1 MTNDEGRPMAAPD
14 PTRSLTAYTA
24 LSPSLFS
31 TRTAAADALATRLA
45 EEMAERWRRG
55 ERPLPEEFLDRH
67 KELWDR
73 PEAAVQLIYE
83 EICLRQEFGE
93 EGPLAGM
100 LDRFPQWREQLQNL
114 LDSPRLF
121 QPPP

>member
-1 MTNDEGRPMAAPD
+1 MNSPPWYRHSSLGFGSSFGVRHSSFVPGDCLMSVSD
-14 PTRSLTAYTA
+14 PSRSLTAYTA

-55 ERPLPEEFLDRH
+55 GRPLPEEFLDRH

-73 PEAAVQLIYE
+73 PEAAVQL
-83 EICLRQEFGE
+83 
-93 EGPLAGM
+93 
-100 LDRFPQWREQLQNL
+100 
-114 LDSPRLF
+114 
-121 QPPP
+121 